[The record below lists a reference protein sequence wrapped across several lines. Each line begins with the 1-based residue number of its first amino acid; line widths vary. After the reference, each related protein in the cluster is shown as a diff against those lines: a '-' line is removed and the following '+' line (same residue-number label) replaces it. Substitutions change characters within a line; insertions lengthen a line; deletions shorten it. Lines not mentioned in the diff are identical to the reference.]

1 MPSVFS
7 HAIAAVAIGG
17 AAVAGSSRLPIW
29 GLGALCSVVPDLDV
43 VSFFFG
49 LPYGHVLGHRGLSH
63 SLLFAAVLASMVTA
77 FARRSLAACP
87 STPRLWG
94 FFFLATAS
102 HGLLDALTNGGLGV
116 AFFAPFSDTRYFLPW
131 QPIVVSPLSIRGFLT
146 RGGLR
151 VIWSEL
157 GWVWLP
163 AGLIFLIGL
172 AVQRQSL
179 SAKASAQA
187 TSRRR
192 PSADRSRGRRDRS

>member
-1 MPSVFS
+1 MTS
-7 HAIAAVAIGG
+7 
-17 AAVAGSSRLPIW
+17 
-29 GLGALCSVVPDLDV
+29 
-43 VSFFFG
+43 
-49 LPYGHVLGHRGLSH
+49 
-63 SLLFAAVLASMVTA
+63 
-77 FARRSLAACP
+77 
-87 STPRLWG
+87 
-94 FFFLATAS
+94 
-102 HGLLDALTNGGLGV
+102 GGLGI

-131 QPIVVSPLSIRGFLT
+131 QPIVVSPLSIHGFFS
-146 RGGLR
+146 RHGLVVMR
-151 VIWSEL
+151 SEL